1 MADDKVVTQEPAGE
15 DAAQVKARLAE
26 LENLVAQKDTEL
38 AAANA
43 RLSEMEQAVA
53 KSDRMLAQAVTSY
66 RTAVVKANLGIPEEL
81 VTGGTVEEVDASV
94 VTATALVNK
103 VKQGLA
109 AEMATTRV
117 PTAAPIKEPAAVVRA
132 VMVASRKM
140 PNSGPVM
147 KLITL
152 G

>member
-38 AAANA
+38 AAASA

-117 PTAAPIKEPAAVVRA
+117 PAGAPERT
-132 VMVASRKM
+132 
-140 PNSGPVM
+140 PVNLEALSPRE
-147 KLITL
+147 KIQYAI
-152 G
+152 GGKR